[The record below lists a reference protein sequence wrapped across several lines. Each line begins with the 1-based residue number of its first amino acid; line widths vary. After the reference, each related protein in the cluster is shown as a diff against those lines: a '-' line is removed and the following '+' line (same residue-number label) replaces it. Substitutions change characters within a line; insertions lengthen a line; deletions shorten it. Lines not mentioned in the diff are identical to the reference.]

1 MVPEQYEQSCSLYYY
16 FTTNNNKHTST
27 RIARMAHE
35 MYRDAS
41 AIEVEPYQ
49 REMRS
54 RGASRGAPAADGAG
68 AVEDPA
74 LGVKKTSCAAG
85 SCSCFSVRP
94 RSGGGGPSAPDL
106 RPRQWWWWRCSV
118 RPRCTRE
125 GEGEDGSDSWD
136 GRPGGLARICGTGGR
151 YPVFPR
157 RNGQSAGRVN
167 SAPSVPFTAAGTGWE
182 ARWSRSNHAM

>member
-106 RPRQWWWWRCSV
+106 RPHQWWWWRCSV

-125 GEGEDGSDSWD
+125 GEGEDGSDNWD
-136 GRPGGLARICGTGGR
+136 GRSGGSRG
-151 YPVFPR
+151 
-157 RNGQSAGRVN
+157 SAGREGGT
-167 SAPSVPFTAAGTGWE
+167 PFF
-182 ARWSRSNHAM
+182 RDAMGNPLGA

>member
-54 RGASRGAPAADGAG
+54 RGASRGALAADGAR

-74 LGVKKTSCAAG
+74 LG
-85 SCSCFSVRP
+85 
-94 RSGGGGPSAPDL
+94 
-106 RPRQWWWWRCSV
+106 
-118 RPRCTRE
+118 
-125 GEGEDGSDSWD
+125 
-136 GRPGGLARICGTGGR
+136 
-151 YPVFPR
+151 
-157 RNGQSAGRVN
+157 
-167 SAPSVPFTAAGTGWE
+167 
-182 ARWSRSNHAM
+182 

>member
-16 FTTNNNKHTST
+16 FTTTNNKHTST

-74 LGVKKTSCAAG
+74 LGGEEDLVRRRLLQLLLRPPEKRWGWSVRAG
-85 SCSCFSVRP
+85 S
-94 RSGGGGPSAPDL
+94 PSAPVVVVAVL
-106 RPRQWWWWRCSV
+106 RPPEMHQR
-118 RPRCTRE
+118 
-125 GEGEDGSDSWD
+125 
-136 GRPGGLARICGTGGR
+136 GRRGGR
-151 YPVFPR
+151 ER
-157 RNGQSAGRVN
+157 QL
-167 SAPSVPFTAAGTGWE
+167 GWE
-182 ARWSRSNHAM
+182 AGGARADLRDGREVPRFSETQWAIRWAREQCAQRPIYRGGDGMGSPLESV